1 MKPSA
6 NEPAA
11 SGLAPETDTSLAG
24 ERRVKQPNSRLC
36 FVCGLENPVGLKLTF
51 FDAGPNRAEAGCT
64 VPEKYQG
71 YPGVVHGGVVAAMLD
86 EVVGR
91 AAMSGDPNH
100 FTVTARLQLRYR
112 KPVPVG
118 VPLGLVGFIDR
129 KKGRVATGRSELRLP
144 DGTIGAEAEATLVD
158 YSDTPEDAKR
168 LEQLGW
174 RVYDD

>member
-1 MKPSA
+1 
-6 NEPAA
+6 
-11 SGLAPETDTSLAG
+11 
-24 ERRVKQPNSRLC
+24 
-36 FVCGLENPVGLKLTF
+36 
-51 FDAGPNRAEAGCT
+51 
-64 VPEKYQG
+64 
-71 YPGVVHGGVVAAMLD
+71 MLD

-129 KKGRVATGRSELRLP
+129 KKGRVATGRGELRLP
-144 DGTIGAEAEATLVD
+144 DGTIGAEAEVTLVD
-158 YSDTPEDAKR
+158 YSDAPEDAKR

-174 RVYDD
+174 RVYED